1 MSGNRLVV
9 RLLSSV
15 PSFIS
20 SPLPCFSSSSPL
32 SRLSPSHLSFPL
44 KSLSLFSYLFSFLF
58 SVPPLVCSLCFS
70 SLLSPLLFPLLC
82 SLLISP
88 LLISLFLP
96 HPLVSL
102 NLISPAVY
110 FLLLSLSLPL
120 ISSHLSSHFH
130 LSLSLVSSVLLSF
143 TPSSLSFVFRV
154 LLSPLSFLSTLVRSG
169 EHVDSNHFLL
179 LLFNFSFTPSL
190 SAILSAPDQ

>member
-102 NLISPAVY
+102 NLISSAVY
-110 FLLLSLSLPL
+110 FPSLLLSLSFL
-120 ISSHLSSHFH
+120 IFPWSHPSSHF
-130 LSLSLVSSVLLSF
+130 VSPLLSF
-143 TPSSLSFVFRV
+143 PSLIVSCLFSPP
-154 LLSPLSFLSTLVRSG
+154 LLHS
-169 EHVDSNHFLL
+169 LL
-179 LLFNFSFTPSL
+179 LVFCFPCPLIPLVFPLYSCPVW
-190 SAILSAPDQ
+190 